1 VQAIADTR
9 WFVFGERTIVAAK
22 EANEDIRTTEIAAER
37 RITFC
42 VVYFVIKIRYD
53 MIQDFRIRMIFV
65 LDYFLKELK

>member
-1 VQAIADTR
+1 MC
-9 WFVFGERTIVAAK
+9 K
-22 EANEDIRTTEIAAER
+22 PNEDIRTTEIAAER

-53 MIQDFRIRMIFV
+53 MIQDFRIGMIFV